1 MLRSGDDLRGLTI
14 RATDDEI
21 GKVDQFLFDDAS
33 WTIRYMVV
41 NTGGWLLKELV
52 LISPRSIETVAW
64 EEGRVDVSL
73 TRQQVEGAPDIST
86 NQPVSRQM
94 EEQLAS
100 HYNYQPYWYG
110 PGLWGAAGVP
120 FGVGAGYTAAAMAA
134 AGSQDEAKPLQERAP
149 QEAPRGDPHLRSTR
163 EVKGYRIH
171 ASDGEI
177 GHVEDFVM
185 DDESWSIRYLVVDT
199 GGWLPGKQVLIAPH
213 WASAVSWDEQAVSVD
228 LTRDQVKDAP
238 EFDPRRLGRD
248 DEQLLH
254 THYRRKGYWEDVT
267 F

>member
-1 MLRSGDDLRGLTI
+1 MLRSANDLRGLTI

-21 GKVDQFLFDDAS
+21 GKVEEFLFDDAS

-52 LISPRSIETVAW
+52 LISPRSIQAVAW
-64 EEGRVDVSL
+64 EQGRVEVNL
-73 TRQQVEGAPDIST
+73 TRQQVENAPDIYAD
-86 NQPVSRQM
+86 QPVSRQM

-120 FGVGAGYTAAAMAA
+120 FGVGLGASHAAAMAA
-134 AGSQDEAKPLQERAP
+134 TERERAP

-163 EVKGYRIH
+163 EVKGYHIN

-177 GHVEDFVM
+177 GHVEDFVI
-185 DDESWSIRYLVVDT
+185 DDETLNIRYLVVDT
-199 GGWLPGKQVLIAPH
+199 GGWLPGKRVLIAPR
-213 WASAVSWDEQAVSVD
+213 WAGAVSWEERTVSVD

-238 EFDPRRLGRD
+238 EYDPQRLGRD
-248 DEQLLH
+248 EEQLLH
-254 THYRRKGYWEDVT
+254 SHYGRKGYWEDVL

>member
-1 MLRSGDDLRGLTI
+1 MLRSGNDLRGLTI

-21 GKVDQFLFDDAS
+21 GKVDQFLFDDGS
-33 WTIRYMVV
+33 WTVRYMVV

-52 LISPRSIETVAW
+52 LISPRSIENVAW
-64 EEGRVDVSL
+64 EEGRVEVSL
-73 TRQQVEGAPDIST
+73 TRAQVESAPDIYAD
-86 NQPVSRQM
+86 QPVSRQM

-110 PGLWGAAGVP
+110 PGLWGASGYP
-120 FGVGAGYTAAAMAA
+120 FGPGLGVGYAPPAMAA
-134 AGSQDEAKPLQERAP
+134 TERERAP
-149 QEAPRGDPHLRSTR
+149 QEAPKGDPHLRSTR
-163 EVKGYRIH
+163 EVKGYHIQ

-177 GHVEDFVM
+177 GHVDDFVM
-185 DDESWSIRYLVVDT
+185 DDETWSIRYLVVDT

-213 WASAVSWDEQAVSVD
+213 WANAVSWDEQAVTVD

-238 EFDPRRLGRD
+238 EFDHRRLGRD
-248 DEQLLH
+248 EEQLLH
-254 THYRRKGYWEDVT
+254 THYRRKGYWEDVL